1 MNIELLSLAEAWNS
15 FNWFIAIGL
24 FVLYCFV
31 EFLDSGLTLMI
42 TRHESVK
49 SASTTFL
56 LYLILGIEVL
66 AFVHNYLYVIPT
78 ALGAWLGVYMLIERE
93 KRIRPL
99 KTPK

>member
-1 MNIELLSLAEAWNS
+1 MDLELLSLSEAWES
-15 FNWFIAIGL
+15 FNWLIAAGL

-42 TRHESVK
+42 TRHESMK

-78 ALGAWLGVYMLIERE
+78 ALGAWLGVYLLVEHE
-93 KRIRPL
+93 KKVRPI
-99 KTPK
+99 KAKK